1 MSRVETTF
9 AHAATLRMEP
19 GSDSRAPGGAVT
31 VALCGSW
38 SHGDQPCVWPHHT
51 VVEEDGP
58 QIVVRTV
65 FRAGQDDEAEVRRR
79 IEQALRDGRL
89 VGPDG
94 RESRWVTVASGPADP
109 GDDEW

>member
-1 MSRVETTF
+1 MRVEETY

-19 GSDSRAPGGAVT
+19 GSDLRAPGGAVT

-38 SHGDQPCVWPHHT
+38 SHGDQSCVWPHHT
-51 VVEEDGP
+51 VVAEDGSE
-58 QIVVRTV
+58 VAVRTV
-65 FRAGQDDEAEVRRR
+65 FRSGPDYEAEVRRR

-94 RESRWVTVASGPADP
+94 RDSRWVTLASGPAEP
-109 GDDEW
+109 GDDEL